1 MLETWIQWTCDG
13 CGETETHPLPNP
25 TKAEVREA
33 LRSAGGRSYGR
44 LDYCPRCVKN
54 GNARRRETDMNH

>member
-1 MLETWIQWTCDG
+1 MLESWIQYTCDG
-13 CGETETHPLPNP
+13 FGETESFPNP
-25 TKAEVREA
+25 DTTRSDVRES
-33 LRSAGGRSYGR
+33 LKTGGWRSHGV